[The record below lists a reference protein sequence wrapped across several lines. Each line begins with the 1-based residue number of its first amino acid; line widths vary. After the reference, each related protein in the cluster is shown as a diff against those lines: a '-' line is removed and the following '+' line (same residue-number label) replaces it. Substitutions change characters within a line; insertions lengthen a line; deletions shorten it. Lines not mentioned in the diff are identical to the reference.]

1 MCLSSEAQVTAV
13 YCLLSFQQPV
23 MVLMM
28 MMMAV
33 TVKKSNKDDVG
44 EENHSVFKLP
54 PTILLK
60 NGENVK

>member
-1 MCLSSEAQVTAV
+1 M
-13 YCLLSFQQPV
+13 
-23 MVLMM
+23 MMM

-44 EENHSVFKLP
+44 EENPSVLKLP